1 MKITFVFILTTLCLA
16 GVVRAQN
23 PQNDPAVPRILYRI
37 PGQEKARVQKDI
49 VYKKAEAA
57 ELGLDIYSP
66 AETKAGTMLP
76 AIFFVSGASETKHW
90 NVYKDYG
97 ELTAAN
103 GMIAV
108 NFNKRFPQGEA
119 GYAAGLEDTLAA
131 IAFVRENASKYGI
144 DKDRI
149 AVWTF
154 SAGGALTVAG
164 LQENQPYVKAVVS
177 YYGVIGMT
185 SRRQVTALGE
195 KLPPML
201 IVRAGRDSQFINN
214 SIDLFVHEA
223 INKNTDLTFWNY
235 PTGQH
240 AFEIR
245 DDTGQTR
252 EILRKTFEFLAEK
265 LK

>member
-1 MKITFVFILTTLCLA
+1 MKITLGIILMALCFS
-16 GVVRAQN
+16 VVASAQN
-23 PQNDPAVPRILYRI
+23 PQNDPAVPHIFYHV

-49 VYKKAEAA
+49 VYKKTEAA
-57 ELGLDIYSP
+57 ELKMDIYSP
-66 AETKAGTMLP
+66 AETKAGALLP
-76 AIFFVSGASETKHW
+76 AVFFVSGASETKDW

-119 GYAAGLEDTLAA
+119 GYATGLEDTLSA
-131 IAFVRENASKYGI
+131 IAFARENAAKYGI

-149 AVWTF
+149 VVWTF

-164 LQENQPYVKAVVS
+164 LQENQPYVKAVIS
-177 YYGVIGMT
+177 YYGVLGMT

-201 IVRAGRDSQFINN
+201 VVRAGRDSQFINN
-214 SIDLFVHEA
+214 AIDLFVHEA
-223 INKNTDLTFWNY
+223 INKNAEIVFYNY
-235 PTGQH
+235 PNGQH
-240 AFEIR
+240 AFELR
-245 DDTGQTR
+245 DDIEQTR
-252 EILRKTFEFLAEK
+252 DILRKTFRFLTEK